1 MAKIKITAALIKEP
15 PSIPAGSRKLR
26 ITDTEIRGFTAE
38 FWRSGTAVFWL
49 KYTDQDGRTR
59 EQKIGRAGDIS
70 VEQARRRAKELRGQ
84 VTLNGN
90 PAAER
95 DKIRAIPSFGA
106 FVTERYLPHVK
117 QRLRSYR
124 DHESFCRLRLLPVW
138 GNRRLNDIRPTDLID
153 LQRKLKEDGLA
164 NGTINRYTA
173 LVRRIFNLALQW
185 EVIEGRNPAQHADF
199 LREQGRK
206 LFLKEPEARRLI
218 QALREDANQTVVSCI
233 VLLALTG
240 ARKSEA
246 LNMRWSDVDFELRTW
261 QVPLSKSG
269 QPRDIPLSDS
279 ALKLIRQQPR
289 LPDCEWVFPGEVDGR
304 PLENVRRCWERVKR
318 KASLPADLR
327 VHDLRHSFASML
339 VNRGRPIYEVA
350 EILGHSQISTTKRYS
365 HFQNERL
372 VEAANIVGVIAGPSS
387 SSVAG

>member
-1 MAKIKITAALIKEP
+1 MAKIKITAALVKNT

-26 ITDTEIRGFTAE
+26 ITDTEIPGFIAE
-38 FWRSGTAVFWL
+38 FWPSGTAVFWL
-49 KYTDQDGRTR
+49 KYTDQSGRTR

-84 VTLNGN
+84 VVLNGN

-95 DKIRAIPSFGA
+95 DKIRSIPSFGA
-106 FVTERYLPHVK
+106 FVTERYLPYAK
-117 QRLRSYR
+117 KWLRSYR
-124 DHESFCRLRLLPVW
+124 DHESFCRLRLLPAW
-138 GNRRLNDIRPTDLID
+138 GNRRLNDIRPADVMD
-153 LQRKLKEDGLA
+153 LQDKLREDGLA

-173 LVRRIFNLALQW
+173 LIRRVFNLAFQW
-185 EVIEGRNPAQHADF
+185 EIIEGRNPVQHVKF
-199 LREQGRK
+199 LPEQGRECY
-206 LFLKEPEARRLI
+206 LTEAEAQRLI
-218 QALREDANQTVVSCI
+218 QALREDANQTVASCI

-246 LNMRWSDVDFELRTW
+246 LNMRWSDVDLERRTW
-261 QVPLSKSG
+261 RVPLSKSG
-269 QPRDIPLSDS
+269 RARHIPLSDP
-279 ALKLIRQQPR
+279 ALKLIRQQPC
-289 LPDCEWVFPGEVDGR
+289 LPDCEWIFPGEVDGR